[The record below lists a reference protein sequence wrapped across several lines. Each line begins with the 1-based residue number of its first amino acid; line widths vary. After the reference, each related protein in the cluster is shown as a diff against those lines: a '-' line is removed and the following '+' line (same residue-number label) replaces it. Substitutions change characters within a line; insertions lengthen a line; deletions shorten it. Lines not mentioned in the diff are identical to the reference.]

1 MYKELFFVVAL
12 SVQSINFYAST
23 DLPAQEEQVE
33 QTEQL
38 NENETIFMQF
48 LEQVQEDQGFKK
60 YIKDMH
66 LGAIE
71 QLQQLETIKK
81 YVCDEQFKKPIQNI
95 EQHLTEQKKH
105 LNNLHNFLSKKEI
118 DITDIQQ
125 FAPEFS
131 QYKYMYSYSMD
142 PQDLIEAQH
151 AQIQDRNLMLFSRL
165 QEIEEKRSKNNLG
178 SLMRKSSL
186 FEKIYKERRQ
196 E

>member
-1 MYKELFFVVAL
+1 MYKELFFVIAL

-66 LGAIE
+66 LRAIE
-71 QLQQLETIKK
+71 QFQQLETIKK